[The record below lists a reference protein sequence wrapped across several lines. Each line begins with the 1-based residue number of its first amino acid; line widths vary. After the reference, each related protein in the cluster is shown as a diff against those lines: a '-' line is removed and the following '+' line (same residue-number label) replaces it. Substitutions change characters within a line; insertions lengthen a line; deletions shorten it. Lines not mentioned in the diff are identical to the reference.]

1 MSDGIKKLSSHC
13 ATRPRPRSARSG
25 NIDQKK
31 NTFVGR
37 AFHYTPFAAIEQP
50 HVCCQMRCIF
60 SVSLQSPTCY
70 GKNICVWLKR
80 LPEASQGRVCWAV
93 SSWHQGVEVARWRGD
108 SSCLGPGTC
117 EGHALV
123 QKHLKSQGMILI
135 FLGGYTRDKW
145 TFNITDSLILI
156 HFIKIA
162 GSYLRPLA
170 CLRTVH
176 LWDKLKSHL

>member
-1 MSDGIKKLSSHC
+1 MYFKCFFTIVLLSSFPPDWSEVTTC
-13 ATRPRPRSARSG
+13 Y
-25 NIDQKK
+25 
-31 NTFVGR
+31 VGR
-37 AFHYTPFAAIEQP
+37 NQKVVVTLCDQSQTQIRQIRKYWSKEKHFRRQSFPLYPLAAIEQP

-70 GKNICVWLKR
+70 GKNICVCLKR

-123 QKHLKSQGMILI
+123 QKHLKSQAMNLI
-135 FLGGYTRDKW
+135 VWGG
-145 TFNITDSLILI
+145 
-156 HFIKIA
+156 
-162 GSYLRPLA
+162 
-170 CLRTVH
+170 
-176 LWDKLKSHL
+176 

>member
-70 GKNICVWLKR
+70 GKNICVCLKR
-80 LPEASQGRVCWAV
+80 LPEASQGRVCLAA

-108 SSCLGPGTC
+108 NSCLGPGTC

-123 QKHLKSQGMILI
+123 QKHLKSQAIILI
-135 FLGGYTRDKW
+135 FLRGDRLEINGLSKL
-145 TFNITDSLILI
+145 LI
-156 HFIKIA
+156 
-162 GSYLRPLA
+162 P
-170 CLRTVH
+170 
-176 LWDKLKSHL
+176 